1 MPNIPRTY
9 VFVETDADDVA
20 MDVCRKSGNDGRKER
35 NLRKKEIKREKED
48 QNKTKGQ
55 EYLMSFRILD
65 IRKRL

>member
-20 MDVCRKSGNDGRKER
+20 MDVCRKSGNDGRKGR
-35 NLRKKEIKREKED
+35 NLRKKEIKEKEG